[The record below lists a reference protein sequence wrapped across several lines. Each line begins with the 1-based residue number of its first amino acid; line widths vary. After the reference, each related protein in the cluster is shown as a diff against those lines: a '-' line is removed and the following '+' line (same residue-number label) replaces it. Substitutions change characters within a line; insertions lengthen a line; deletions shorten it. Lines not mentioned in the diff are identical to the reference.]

1 MKPPAS
7 SPFFPSSAAPQDAL
21 EYLIKW
27 KGVSYMHVEW
37 VTPNL
42 MREYR
47 QWGVARM
54 QRMVGSEEGQ
64 VRSLIVTQLCNQR
77 DPPWLFTGDQSA
89 GMICCV

>member
-1 MKPPAS
+1 VG
-7 SPFFPSSAAPQDAL
+7 PQDAL

-64 VRSLIVTQLCNQR
+64 VRSLIVTKLCNQR
-77 DPPWLFTGDQSA
+77 PPSLACHWRSVCGHDLLRVMPRGA
-89 GMICCV
+89 CVACLV